1 MLEISQI
8 FAFLF
13 LMLGPFKI
21 IGPFA
26 KMTQG
31 ADPKLIRQLATRAVF
46 FSILAI
52 LLASFLGEMI
62 LTKYGIPVPIL
73 AFAGGLIL
81 FLVALQ
87 NVIQQFA
94 PPELKH
100 EPVVT
105 TLQMA
110 LNPLAFPTI
119 VTPYG
124 IAAVMVFMAIS
135 PDLNTKLMIG
145 GIVIGIMLL
154 NLATMLLTR
163 HIGKM
168 LFLVLSILGAILG
181 VVQVSLGLMIMYN
194 QLKTLVSM
202 N

>member
-8 FAFLF
+8 TTFLF

-31 ADPKLIRQLATRAVF
+31 ADPKLIRQLATRAIF
-46 FSILAI
+46 FSILAVVFAAI
-52 LLASFLGEMI
+52 LGEQI
-62 LTKYGIPVPIL
+62 LANFGIPIPIL
-73 AFAGGLIL
+73 ALAGGLIL

-94 PPELKH
+94 PMETKH
-100 EPVVT
+100 EPVVP

-124 IAAVMVFMAIS
+124 IAAVIVFMAIS
-135 PDLNTKLMIG
+135 PDLNTKLIIG
-145 GIVIGIMLL
+145 GIVIGIMLI
-154 NLATMLLTR
+154 NLATMLMTR
-163 HIGKM
+163 HIGKL
-168 LFLVLSILGAILG
+168 LFLLLSILGAILG

-194 QLKTLVSM
+194 QLKLLV
-202 N
+202 